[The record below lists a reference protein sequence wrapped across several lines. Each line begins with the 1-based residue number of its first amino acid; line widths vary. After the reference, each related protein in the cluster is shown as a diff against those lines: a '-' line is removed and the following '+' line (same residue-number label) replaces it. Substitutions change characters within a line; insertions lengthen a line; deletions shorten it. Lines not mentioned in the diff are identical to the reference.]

1 MQAWA
6 PEYGSGELE
15 GISAT
20 SKTALS
26 NMEATSYMRQFKL
39 MEMKEN

>member
-20 SKTALS
+20 SQTALS
-26 NMEATSYMRQFKL
+26 NMAAPRYVRQFKL